1 MTGFTKTILL
11 NIYISTNDLPVKA
24 SLFVFLQ
31 YNLDFRKK
39 KVCFSIVKKDH
50 VLTRF
55 ILLYD
60 VKANFR
66 ERLIASAY
74 LRFLEHFHYHSLSHN

>member
-39 KVCFSIVKKDH
+39 RKFVSP
-50 VLTRF
+50 L
-55 ILLYD
+55 
-60 VKANFR
+60 
-66 ERLIASAY
+66 
-74 LRFLEHFHYHSLSHN
+74 